1 MEIKRANE
9 LKEMVERHNEMVVIE
24 KTKKVDELVNSIV
37 EGTLV
42 PAAKEGNVYTTLNC
56 GEYKCEVIKRLREL
70 GYMVDLMRANEVLV
84 RWC

>member
-9 LKEMVERHNEMVVIE
+9 LKEMVEKYNEVVAIE
-24 KTKKVDELVNSIV
+24 KAEKIEKLVNAIV

-70 GYMVDLMRANEVLV
+70 GYMVDIMRANEILV

>member
-9 LKEMVERHNEMVVIE
+9 LKEMVEKYNEVVVIE
-24 KTKKVDELVNSIV
+24 KTKKVDEIVNAIV

-42 PAAKEGNVYTTLNC
+42 PEAKEGNVYTTLNC
-56 GEYKCEVIKRLREL
+56 GKYKCEITKRLREL
-70 GYMVDLMRANEVLV
+70 GYMVEPMRANEIYV